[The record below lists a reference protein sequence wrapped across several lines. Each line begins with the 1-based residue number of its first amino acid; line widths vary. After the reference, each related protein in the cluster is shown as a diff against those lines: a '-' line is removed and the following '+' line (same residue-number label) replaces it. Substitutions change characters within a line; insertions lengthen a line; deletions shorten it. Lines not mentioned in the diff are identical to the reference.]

1 MNGSSLAL
9 SRRKSLKGPPAA
21 SVTGLLAPGDVPKA
35 ADPEN
40 QATASQSATARQAAA
55 GGKFIGIQVGA
66 VSFVDEG
73 VDKVLDLFQEKA
85 GINALMLA
93 VFTYGRGIAG
103 RQVPGQPLP
112 DHGAQEYDSN
122 TFHGGFS
129 GSVPPSY
136 YSNTIFKDFRA
147 PDLRDVDMLCAV
159 VPKAQSRPTRSFCRF
174 PAASHSRPRAPFL

>member
-1 MNGSSLAL
+1 MNGSSLDL
-9 SRRKSLKGPPAA
+9 SRRKFLKGATAA

-40 QATASQSATARQAAA
+40 LATASQSATARQAAA

-122 TFHGGFS
+122 TFHGGCYAA
-129 GSVPPSY
+129 VHPQY
-136 YSNTIFKDFRA
+136 YSNTIFKDFPG
-147 PDLRDVDMLCAV
+147 PDLGDFAIFGAV
-159 VPKAQSRPTRSFCRF
+159 GPQAQSRQIP
-174 PAASHSRPRAPFL
+174 

>member
-1 MNGSSLAL
+1 MNGSSLDL
-9 SRRKSLKGPPAA
+9 SRRKFLKGATAA

-40 QATASQSATARQAAA
+40 LATASQSATARQAAA

-122 TFHGGFS
+122 TFHGGGFA
-129 GSVPPSY
+129 PPPPQKY
-136 YSNTIFKDFRA
+136 NQTKFLEFLPPHPRA
-147 PDLRDVDMLCAV
+147 LPIIRAV
-159 VPKAQSRPTRSFCRF
+159 VPP
-174 PAASHSRPRAPFL
+174 